1 MRQQMEAAEDFAEM
15 GPFGCEIGKRKGLEV
30 RIQLYFRLAIEE

>member
-15 GPFGCEIGKRKGLEV
+15 GPFCEIGKRKGLEV
-30 RIQLYFRLAIEE
+30 RIQLYFIFAIEE